1 MSWIEDAKR
10 NAVLKAVEPVKNGWV
25 IGLGSGSTVAYA
37 VKELARL
44 RRDRKM
50 EFSVVPT
57 SYQMEHMANSHG
69 LRTIGLNEIV
79 NVDYAIDG
87 ADQVQQGTLNLIKG
101 GGGALLREKV
111 VDSAARCLVV
121 VADQSKIVKTLGGRQ
136 AVPLEVLPFAYKS
149 VQAEITK
156 MRGRAKLRESVG
168 KVGPVITDNGN
179 FLVDADFGQI
189 KNPAKLDCRLKAI
202 PGILETG
209 LFIRLVDRVYVGHKN
224 GDVKTLTPSR

>member
-1 MSWIEDAKR
+1 M
-10 NAVLKAVEPVKNGWV
+10 EPVKNGWV

-50 EFSVVPT
+50 EFSVVST

-69 LRTIGLNEIV
+69 LRTISLNEIV

-87 ADQVQQGTLNLIKG
+87 ADQVQEGSLNLIKG

-121 VADQSKIVKTLGGRQ
+121 VVDQSKMVKTLGGRQ
-136 AVPLEVLPFAYKS
+136 SVPLEVLPFAYKS

-156 MRGRAKLRESVG
+156 MGGRAKLRENMG
-168 KVGPVITDNGN
+168 KVGPVISDNGN
-179 FLVDADFGQI
+179 FLVDADFGHI
-189 KNPAKLDCRLKAI
+189 KNPAKLDRRLKNI

-209 LFIRLVDRVYVGHKN
+209 LFIRLVDRAYVGQKN
-224 GDVKTLTPSR
+224 GDVKTITPSR

>member
-10 NAVLKAVEPVKNGWV
+10 KAVLKALEPLKNGWV
-25 IGLGSGSTVAYA
+25 IGLGSGSTLTYA

-57 SYQMEHMANSHG
+57 SYQMEHMATSHG
-69 LRTIGLNEIV
+69 LRTVALNEIV

-87 ADQVQQGTLNLIKG
+87 ADQVQEGSLNLIKG

-111 VDSAARCLVV
+111 VDSAARYLVV
-121 VADQSKIVKTLGGRQ
+121 VVDQTKLVKTLGGQ
-136 AVPLEVLPFAYKS
+136 QPVPLEVLPFAYKT

-156 MRGRAKLRESVG
+156 MGGRAKVRENVG
-168 KVGPVITDNGN
+168 KVGPVISDNGN

-189 KNPAKLDCRLKAI
+189 KNPLKLDRRLKNI

-209 LFIRLVDRVYVGHKN
+209 LFIRLVDRAYVGQKN
-224 GDVKTLTPSR
+224 GDVKTLAPSR